1 MALYDDL
8 ISPDL
13 RIRNARSELDENYLF
28 DPANEIPNAETIAA
42 LQECEEMM
50 KHPERYKT
58 YDTIEEA
65 VADVLS
71 EDTEDSLS
79 DYSFSAL
86 RIDEED
92 GSVTLALNEI
102 DLVENDTDES
112 DARARLA
119 AAILEYAENYYSDF
133 SYWSSAPNRASHI
146 PYVLKA
152 LFIGDIQKIGESIKC
167 IP

>member
-42 LQECEEMM
+42 LQEYEEMM

-58 YDTIEEA
+58 YATFAEA
-65 VADVLS
+65 VADILS
-71 EDTEDSLS
+71 EDSENSFS

-102 DLVENDTDES
+102 DLVENVFSIIFTQHNFYNS
-112 DARARLA
+112 A
-119 AAILEYAENYYSDF
+119 ASEKKYHKI
-133 SYWSSAPNRASHI
+133 PQCHI
-146 PYVLKA
+146 P
-152 LFIGDIQKIGESIKC
+152 
-167 IP
+167 